1 MVPGGGTAEPAR
13 AGIRVAGLLLC
24 GISWRRVAMFAP
36 LAKRVAAGGRP
47 RRAAEFP
54 SVSVPLAGDDESA
67 PAGPD
72 GGRALS
78 RKPTALSALGRGAQP
93 FPWGQGPRRGR
104 RLSGP
109 RGGSQ
114 PLQSA

>member
-47 RRAAEFP
+47 RRASKFP

-72 GGRALS
+72 WGRGVS
-78 RKPTALSALGRGAQP
+78 RMPRALSALGRVAKT
-93 FPWGQGPRRGR
+93 FPWGQGASARRR
-104 RLSGP
+104 
-109 RGGSQ
+109 
-114 PLQSA
+114 